1 MKKLAILVT
10 AVILLA
16 AVSASAEFQIYPLAG
31 RVVEIDNLDDT
42 VTFEDGSGLL
52 WTFYGVEDY
61 AIGDIVACI
70 IWHAG
75 SQKLYDHEIVD
86 VVYAGVF

>member
-16 AVSASAEFQIYPLAG
+16 AVSASAEFQVYPLAG
-31 RVVEIDNLDDT
+31 RIVEIDNIDDT

-61 AIGDIVACI
+61 AIGDVVACVVWDAGTQKVYDDEI
-70 IWHAG
+70 I
-75 SQKLYDHEIVD
+75 D
-86 VVYAGVF
+86 VVYAGIF